1 MHDTILPRP
10 GEAYNH
16 RWGCELRDRRV
27 QSMATN
33 HLGSFDAIWE
43 TVRYWPPDDRRS
55 LASKILASLAAAKE
69 TPSLTASPAD
79 LIGAWR
85 NAGPLSDAA
94 AQALLED
101 ELMRKHG

>member
-1 MHDTILPRP
+1 VHDTILTGP

-16 RWGCELRDRRV
+16 RWGRELRDRRV

-55 LASKILASLAAAKE
+55 LASKILSSLAAAGEAPSPE
-69 TPSLTASPAD
+69 TSPAD
-79 LIGAWR
+79 LIGAWS

-94 AQALLED
+94 AQTLLEE